1 MNNINK
7 KIIDLI
13 NKNKNMREIS
23 QILNISEKQLYIRI
37 KQIINYG
44 YVMEPSYSYNSDIY
58 YNFKRESEIDTRN
71 RVSLKMSKDNN
82 LFRCIVISDL
92 HIGSSD
98 SDIRLLNIVYEY
110 AIKNGINVILNC
122 GDTIEGDYTSESK
135 IIKDIYSQLD
145 YLISKHPYDR
155 SINNYMIFGNHDH
168 HSLYFDGLDIS
179 KTIHGSRYD
188 IIPVGFGQ
196 GYIDIKK
203 DSIILFH
210 QIYKDF
216 KPIIKSEK
224 VLLSGHGHLMKTKLR
239 DIFWLGVPTL
249 SYKSN
254 DKTKD
259 VIPGFID
266 LNINLSNDRF
276 EYFEA
281 KHMIIN
287 PKVVQVSETR
297 GSVKTLFKERG
308 K

>member
-1 MNNINK
+1 
-7 KIIDLI
+7 
-13 NKNKNMREIS
+13 MREIS

-58 YNFKRESEIDTRN
+58 YKFKRESENICKN
-71 RVSLKMSKDNN
+71 RVDIKISKDNN
-82 LFRCIVISDL
+82 IFRCLVISDL

-98 SDIRLLNIVYEY
+98 SDIKLLNIVYDY

-122 GDTIEGDYTSESK
+122 GDTIEGDYTSERKS
-135 IIKDIYSQLD
+135 IKYVYSQLD
-145 YLISKHPYDR
+145 YLIKKHPYDR
-155 SINNYMIFGNHDH
+155 SINNYMIFGNHDY

-179 KTIHGSRYD
+179 KTIHNSRYD
-188 IIPVGFGQ
+188 IIPVGYGQ
-196 GYIDIKK
+196 GYIDIKN
-203 DSIILFH
+203 DSIILIH

-216 KPIIKSEK
+216 KPEIMKEK
-224 VLLSGHGHLMKTKLR
+224 VLLSGHCHLMKTKLR

-254 DKTKD
+254 DKTKE

-266 LNINLSNDRF
+266 LTIDISNNKF
-276 EYFEA
+276 EFLEA

-287 PKVVQVSETR
+287 PNVVQVSETR
-297 GSVKTLFKERG
+297 GSVKNLFNEIKR
-308 K
+308 